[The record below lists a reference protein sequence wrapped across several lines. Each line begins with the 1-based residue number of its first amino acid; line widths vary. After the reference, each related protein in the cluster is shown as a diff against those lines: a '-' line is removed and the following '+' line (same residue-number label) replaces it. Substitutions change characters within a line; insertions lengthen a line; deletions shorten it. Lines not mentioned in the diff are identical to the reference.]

1 MLNLNRRAAH
11 IGVSF
16 NGRREKHGDEDV
28 PALDIKLEGITL
40 GEKEFN
46 ALLGDPHAEEAFFD
60 PPGKTSTLV
69 VPRFPKLDSLKLK
82 DKIKGVKVSIWLD
95 GKDTPILLDGCDLAK
110 ITLDPQDGGTVA
122 LSCQVQCS
130 EPGDKAVSKLF
141 DHLGATVSVE
151 IVELQTDLDEQSK
164 AA

>member
-16 NGRREKHGDEDV
+16 NGRRERHGDEDM
-28 PALDIKLEGITL
+28 PALDIKLEGIVL

-46 ALLGDPHAEEAFFD
+46 SLLGDPHAEEAFFD
-60 PPGKTSTLV
+60 PPGKRSTQV
-69 VPRFPKLDSLKLK
+69 VPRFPKLDALKLK
-82 DKIKGVKVSIWLD
+82 DKIENVKVSIWLD
-95 GKDTPILLDGCDLAK
+95 GKDVPVVLAACDLAK
-110 ITLDPQDGGTVA
+110 VTLTPQDGGTVSLA
-122 LSCQVQCS
+122 CQVQCL

-151 IVELQTDLDEQSK
+151 IVEAQSDIEDE

>member
-16 NGRREKHGDEDV
+16 NGRREKRGDEDV
-28 PALDIKLEGITL
+28 PALDIKLEQITL

-46 ALLGDPHAEEAFFD
+46 QLLGDPHADDAFFEA
-60 PPGKTSTLV
+60 PGKKGTLA

-82 DKIKGVKVSIWLD
+82 DKIENVKVSVWLD
-95 GKDTPILLDGCDLAK
+95 GKDAAITLGSCDLAK

-151 IVELQTDLDEQSK
+151 IVELQADLEDE